1 MVQTVVKI
9 NGMACSMCEN
19 HIQDAVRN
27 NFNVKKVVSSH
38 SKNTTEIISETELD
52 RTKLEQVIKDTGY
65 ELKGI
70 ETSPYEKK
78 KGFMGLFR

>member
-27 NFNVKKVVSSH
+27 NFNVKKVSASH
-38 SKNTTEIISETELD
+38 SKGECVIISENEPD
-52 RTKLEQVIKDTGY
+52 SDKLRKIITDLGYDFISASASGY
-65 ELKGI
+65 EKH
-70 ETSPYEKK
+70 
-78 KGFMGLFR
+78 GLFSRKK